1 MAKDAS
7 APIPS
12 APIGGS
18 LLKSGTLQPPAGA
31 PHETVPL
38 HGGSLFFLFCRAS
51 LHASRCAT
59 LDIGHFT
66 TAFSIERCS
75 LEIAKAAS
83 LFSSF
88 AISSFALHGFT

>member
-38 HGGSLFFLFCRAS
+38 HGGSLFPFCRAS
-51 LHASRCAT
+51 LRASRCAA